1 MEIQDIST
9 GRSQGEMLEVDDKLQ
24 RSMYNSIDQQQL
36 EHLGVPKSN
45 VINMPRV
52 SDAIQ
57 PKRPDLT
64 RMQSQMRASDIA
76 FLQNIDKEGITIH
89 RRETVNKKI

>member
-1 MEIQDIST
+1 
-9 GRSQGEMLEVDDKLQ
+9 
-24 RSMYNSIDQQQL
+24 
-36 EHLGVPKSN
+36 
-45 VINMPRV
+45 MPRV